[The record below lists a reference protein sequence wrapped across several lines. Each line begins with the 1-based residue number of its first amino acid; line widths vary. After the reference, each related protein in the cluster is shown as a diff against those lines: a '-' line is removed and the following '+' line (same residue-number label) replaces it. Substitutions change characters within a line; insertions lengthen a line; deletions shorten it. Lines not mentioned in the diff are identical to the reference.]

1 MPMTVQELLNDP
13 DLGLRV
19 VVDGALDRPIRW
31 VHTTELADPSRYLQ
45 GGELILTTG
54 VWRDAGLTSERLRR
68 AASGH
73 GRGRARVRHPDGRR
87 RRARRPRA
95 GLPPRRGCR

>member
-1 MPMTVQELLNDP
+1 MPMTVQELVNDP

-31 VHTTELADPSRYLQ
+31 VHTTELKDPTLYLQ

-54 VWRDAGLTSERLRR
+54 VWRDAGLTSTQFVTPLR
-68 AASGH
+68 AMD
-73 GRGRARVRHPDGRR
+73 V
-87 RRARRPRA
+87 A
-95 GLPPRRGCR
+95 GSSSAGSSAVGL